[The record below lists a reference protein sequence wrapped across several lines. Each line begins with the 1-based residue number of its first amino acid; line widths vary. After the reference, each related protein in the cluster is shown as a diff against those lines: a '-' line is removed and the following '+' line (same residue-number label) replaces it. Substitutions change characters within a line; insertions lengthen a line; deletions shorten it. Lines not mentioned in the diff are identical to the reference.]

1 MQFPDIHIII
11 YFIFVFIPGFIFIKV
26 YSLFM
31 PTARIDFSK
40 SWQEVV
46 IYSSVFTGLT
56 YLLYIIP
63 KPEYFIWVN
72 YLILLLGLFILP
84 AITPSLILK
93 FQKTK
98 WFHDNMILPQPTAWD
113 YIFGKRGIYRVLVHL
128 KDGRKI
134 GGNYSYES
142 YTSSYPDERDI
153 YIEQLWEVDDNGSFI
168 QPIERSEG
176 MWITGE
182 EILEIEFISTAT
194 DENGDDEI
202 DKQS

>member
-1 MQFPDIHIII
+1 
-11 YFIFVFIPGFIFIKV
+11 
-26 YSLFM
+26 M
-31 PTARIDFSK
+31 PTERSDFSK

-46 IYSSVFTGLT
+46 AYSVIFSGLT
-56 YLLYIIP
+56 YLLFIIP
-63 KPEYFIWVN
+63 KLECIAWVN
-72 YLILLLGLFILP
+72 YLIPILGLFIIP
-84 AITPSLILK
+84 LIASYLIIK
-93 FQKTK
+93 LQQTK
-98 WFHDNMILPQPTAWD
+98 WIHDNMLLPQPTAWD
-113 YIFGKRGIYRVLVHL
+113 YIFGKRGIYRVIVHL

-182 EILEIEFISTAT
+182 EILGIEFISTAT